1 MIDERVAA
9 IGEDNSIV
17 LYESGKVITTIY
29 PPPSAHDLKDV
40 FFLESS
46 KRVLVLLDSGV
57 ICLFSIEGET
67 GLLERMIRT
76 GDITDVESRQLTF
89 PIQCIK
95 LVNCIPPQYDCELV
109 LRKNSS
115 NQPVDSKFVAMSAGK
130 GTIMFMTVNKI
141 DKIYSR
147 FSIHRETIINIEEL
161 PGFIITMCAA
171 RILQIS
177 KFSEGQ
183 LVKYKKL
190 ELKAQIS
197 FLRALDPDKI
207 FLSFQSGHSEIVQ
220 IKNERLYLLIN
231 KDIESDGFVTCVD
244 IVPDNQI
251 FATAASNNMIY
262 V

>member
-1 MIDERVAA
+1 
-9 IGEDNSIV
+9 
-17 LYESGKVITTIY
+17 
-29 PPPSAHDLKDV
+29 
-40 FFLESS
+40 
-46 KRVLVLLDSGV
+46 
-57 ICLFSIEGET
+57 
-67 GLLERMIRT
+67 
-76 GDITDVESRQLTF
+76 
-89 PIQCIK
+89 
-95 LVNCIPPQYDCELV
+95 
-109 LRKNSS
+109 
-115 NQPVDSKFVAMSAGK
+115 
-130 GTIMFMTVNKI
+130 MTVNKI
-141 DKIYSR
+141 NKIYSR
-147 FSIHRETIINIEEL
+147 FSIHRDTIINIEEL

-207 FLSFQSGHSEIVQ
+207 SLSYQSGHSEIVQ